1 MFVKKEESAWLSYD
15 EAKHLIS
22 KYNLRS
28 VGEFISFS
36 KSRKI
41 EGVPSCPDRH
51 YTNKG
56 TWKNWKDFLGIAEYD
71 PDEEPDEG

>member
-1 MFVKKEESAWLSYD
+1 
-15 EAKHLIS
+15 
-22 KYNLRS
+22 